1 MAEMWQGF
9 KNFIWAES
17 FWLPPDADWS
27 ILKRNE
33 TVYYPAAEDLWIP
46 FPMAIGLFIARLVW
60 ERFVALPIG
69 RRHKLREHPPQPA
82 QPNEE
87 LEKTF
92 RKYRKVLPS
101 PDALLELTKRLDWTP
116 RQIERWW
123 RRRRAQSKP
132 SEIQRFKE
140 TSWRFLF
147 YLLSFWCGLYILL
160 DKPWFWETK
169 HCWYN
174 YPVQQV
180 STDVWW
186 YYMLEMAFYWSLV
199 LSLFMDTKRKDFGE
213 MIVHHIATLTLMGM
227 SWAANMV
234 RVGTLVLC
242 VHDAVDYI
250 LEFAKLAKYCKYN
263 RVCDGL
269 FIVFTIVW
277 FITRLLI
284 YPFRILWSTLFE
296 ATSVVGMA
304 PVYYVYNGLLCIL
317 QVLHIIW
324 FYMILRMAY
333 YYVIKGQV
341 EKDGRSDTEDN
352 SESEEDQ
359 AITTA
364 TNGIIDPLV
373 NNHKARL
380 NHK

>member
-1 MAEMWQGF
+1 MAELWQRF
-9 KNFIWAES
+9 QNILWAES
-17 FWLPPDADWS
+17 FWLPPGADWS

-33 TVYYPAAEDLWIP
+33 TVYYPAAGDIWIP
-46 FPMAIGLFIARLVW
+46 IPMAIGLFIARLVW

-69 RRHKLREHPPQPA
+69 RRHNLREHPPRPA
-82 QPNEE
+82 EPNEE

-92 RKYRKVLPS
+92 RKNRKVLPN
-101 PDALLELTKRLDWTP
+101 PAALRDLEKKLDLNV

-132 SEIQRFKE
+132 SEMQRFKE

-147 YLLSFWCGLYILL
+147 YLSAFWSGLYILW
-160 DKPWFWETK
+160 DKPWFWDTK
-169 HCWYN
+169 HCWYG
-174 YPVQQV
+174 YPTQQV
-180 STDVWW
+180 SADVWW
-186 YYMLEMAFYWSLV
+186 YYMIEMAFYWSLV
-199 LSLFMDTKRKDFGE
+199 LSLFMDTKRKDFVE
-213 MIVHHIATLTLMGM
+213 MIVHHIATLTLMSM
-227 SWAANMV
+227 SWSANMV

-277 FITRLLI
+277 FLTRLLI

-296 ATSVVGMA
+296 ATTIVGMA

-317 QVLHIIW
+317 QVLHVLW
-324 FYMILRMAY
+324 FCMILRMAY
-333 YYVIKGQV
+333 YYVVKGQV
-341 EKDGRSDTEDN
+341 EKDGRSDTEDD
-352 SESEEDQ
+352 SESEDDPGV
-359 AITTA
+359 AAT
-364 TNGIIDPLV
+364 TNGVSGDSHGV
-373 NNHKARL
+373 KARL